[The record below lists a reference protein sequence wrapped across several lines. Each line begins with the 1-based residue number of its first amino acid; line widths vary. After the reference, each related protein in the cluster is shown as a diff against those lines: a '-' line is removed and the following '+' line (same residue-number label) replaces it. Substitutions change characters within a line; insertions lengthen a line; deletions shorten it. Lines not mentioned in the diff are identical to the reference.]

1 MFDKRLFELAPEARI
16 PVLISV
22 VLKVVALFANIA
34 MMIALGRAI
43 EGIFEGTST
52 LLDSETLA
60 LVAVAL
66 ILRAVAGYGAQRA
79 GDRAA
84 VTAKKS
90 IRTKI
95 YNKLVSLGP
104 AYQETMLTSEAVQL
118 AVEGS
123 EQLEVYFGGYVPQL
137 FFSLIAPIIL
147 FICLVPIAA
156 GPACMLLACVV
167 FIPALII
174 IVRRKATAV
183 AEDYWDTYTDLGSM
197 FLEDLQG
204 MTTLKIFQADK
215 MRHQQMNDTAEG
227 FRKATMR
234 MLGVQLT
241 SIGAMDVVAYGGA
254 AAGIVVALVLL
265 FQGSLSFTAAFAVV
279 FLSQEFFLPMR
290 ALGSLFHAAMS
301 GMASSVRIFEL
312 LGTKEIPRK
321 DAKPTAQQCELSCR
335 TVSYTYPGS
344 STAPTLHSISLD
356 FPANSFTGI
365 VGKSGAGKST
375 LAAVLSGHADAYTGT
390 VAINGVELHD
400 LSASTLAT
408 LVTVVPSDG
417 MLFAGSLRE
426 NLQMAA
432 PCATDAAMED
442 ALGRCGILD
451 FVRTAGGLDLILSEG
466 GSNLSGGQRQRI
478 ALARALLHDTPIY
491 MFDEATSSI
500 DAESEKAISEVIR
513 SMKGD
518 RTVIVIAHRLSLVKE
533 ADNIVVLD
541 SGTVA
546 EEGSHAELVQTS
558 GLFAQL
564 WESQRHLEERAAAA
578 EMAANSNV
586 IAAIKTVA
594 ASTDRVSSTAVHKTP
609 AKPESPESS
618 TSTSTRSEVGSTH
631 QPTQAAHQP
640 NRTTSI
646 NQAATPKRSNFAI
659 MRRLIKLVRPL
670 APRMVLAITLGT
682 IGFLA
687 AIFLM
692 AFASYGIVEGT
703 LSTGASLSLLCV
715 AAVACGILR
724 GPLRY
729 GEQLCNHDIAFR
741 ILAYIRDVL
750 YGALRRLAPAKL
762 EGRAKGDLVSVAT
775 GDIELLEVFYAHT
788 ISPIAIACIVNV
800 IMLFFFGATIP
811 EVVPLAFASYL
822 LVGVVLPIFAS
833 HISGRAG
840 EHLRE
845 GQGRLESFTLESL
858 RGMRELLQFGHTQ
871 ERGNTLTQITN
882 ELCKIEL
889 SLKARSAAMEAAT
902 QAIVGALAIGMV
914 QFAFALAA
922 SGTAEL
928 GAAFVVGFTFMSSFG
943 PVLALMRLGT
953 TLQQTFASGGRVL
966 DILDEAPETPE
977 IEDGSNIE
985 FSSAEF
991 DGVSFSYAG
1000 AHKQVLDQVSF
1011 VMPQGKVIALVG
1023 ENGCGKSTTLKL
1035 LMRFWDACSGAVR
1048 ISGHDVRKVNTASL
1062 RSNEGYLTQD
1072 THLFAGTIGENIRL
1086 AKPDATDDQLRAACA
1101 KASVLTLI
1109 DSLPAGF
1116 DTPAGE
1122 LGGRLSGG
1130 ERQRIGL
1137 ARIFLQDAPFLLLDE
1152 PTSNIDALNEAAI
1165 VEALEGEKARKTI
1178 VLVSHRASTRALA
1191 DTEISLDRHYKK
1203 EKLWC

>member
-1 MFDKRLFELAPEARI
+1 MFDKRLFELAGEARI
-16 PVLISV
+16 PVLVSV
-22 VLKVVALFANIA
+22 VLKIVALFANIA

-60 LVAVAL
+60 LVAVTL
-66 ILRAVAGYGAQRA
+66 IVRAVAGYGAQRA

-104 AYQETMLTSEAVQL
+104 AYQETMPTSEAVQL

-147 FICLVPIAA
+147 FICLLPIAA
-156 GPACMLLACVV
+156 GPACMLLVCVV

-254 AAGIVVALVLL
+254 AAGIVVTLVLL
-265 FQGSLSFTAAFAVV
+265 FQGSLSFAAAFAVV

-321 DAKPTAQQCELSCR
+321 DAKPTAQQCNLSCR

-344 STAPTLHSISLD
+344 STAPTLHSINLD

-375 LAAVLSGHADAYTGT
+375 LAAVLSGHANAYTGT
-390 VAINGVELHD
+390 VAINGVELRD
-400 LSASTLAT
+400 LSASTLAA

-417 MLFAGSLRE
+417 MLFAGSIRE

-432 PCATDAAMED
+432 PCATDAAMKD

-451 FVRTAGGLDLILSEG
+451 FVRTAGGLDLMLSEG

-491 MFDEATSSI
+491 VFDEATSSI
-500 DAESEKAISEVIR
+500 DAESEKVISEVMR

-518 RTVIVIAHRLSLVKE
+518 RTVIVIAHRLSLIKE

-541 SGTVA
+541 GGTVA
-546 EEGSHAELVQTS
+546 EEGSHAKLVQAN

-578 EMAANSNV
+578 EAANSNV
-586 IAAIKTVA
+586 TAASRTVA
-594 ASTDRVSSTAVHKTP
+594 ASTDRTSSTAIHKDKTSAQP
-609 AKPESPESS
+609 KSPESS
-618 TSTSTRSEVGSTH
+618 ASTSARSAARSTH
-631 QPTQAAHQP
+631 QPNQAARQHNQV
-640 NRTTSI
+640 TSI
-646 NQAATPKRSNFAI
+646 NQAAAPKRSNFTI
-659 MRRLIKLVRPL
+659 IRRLIKLVRPL

-692 AFASYGIVEGT
+692 TFASYGIVEGT
-703 LSTGASLSLLCV
+703 LGTGASLPLLCV

-775 GDIELLEVFYAHT
+775 SDIELLEVFYAHT
-788 ISPIAIACIVNV
+788 ISPIAIACIVSV
-800 IMLFFFGATIP
+800 IMLVFFGATVP
-811 EVVPLAFASYL
+811 EVVPIALASYL
-822 LVGVVLPIFAS
+822 LVGVALPIFAS

-858 RGMRELLQFGHTQ
+858 RGMRELLQFEHTE

-882 ELCKIEL
+882 ELCKVEFA
-889 SLKARSAAMEAAT
+889 LKARSAAMEAAT

-922 SGTAEL
+922 SGTTEL
-928 GAAFVVGFTFMSSFG
+928 GTAFVVGFTFMSSFG

-966 DILDEAPETPE
+966 DILNEAPETPE
-977 IEDGSNIE
+977 IEDGSTIE
-985 FSSAEF
+985 FSGAEF

-1011 VMPQGKVIALVG
+1011 VIPQGKAIALVG

-1035 LMRFWDACSGAVR
+1035 LMRFWDACSGAVC
-1048 ISGHDVRKVNTASL
+1048 ISGHDVREVHTASL

-1109 DSLPAGF
+1109 DSLPSGF

-1137 ARIFLQDAPFLLLDE
+1137 ARIFLQDTPFLLLDE

-1165 VEALEGEKARKTI
+1165 VEALEGEKAQKTI

-1203 EKLWC
+1203 EKL

>member
-16 PVLISV
+16 PVLVSV
-22 VLKVVALFANIA
+22 VLKIVALFANIA
-34 MMIALGRAI
+34 MMIALGRAV
-43 EGIFEGTST
+43 EGIFRGTST

-66 ILRAVAGYGAQRA
+66 IVRAVAGYGAQRA

-84 VTAKKS
+84 VAAKKS

-104 AYQETMLTSEAVQL
+104 AYQETVSTSEAVQL

-147 FICLVPIAA
+147 FICLLPIAA
-156 GPACMLLACVV
+156 GPACMLLACVI

-254 AAGIVVALVLL
+254 AAGIVVTLVLL
-265 FQGSLSFTAAFAVV
+265 FQGSLSFAAAFAVV

-290 ALGSLFHAAMS
+290 ALGSLFHAAIS

-312 LGTKEIPRK
+312 LDTKETPRK
-321 DAKPTAQQCELSCR
+321 DAKLTAQQCELSCR
-335 TVSYTYPGS
+335 TVGYTYPGS
-344 STAPTLHSISLD
+344 SATPTLHSIDLD

-390 VAINGVELHD
+390 VAINGVELHN

-417 MLFAGSLRE
+417 MLFAGSIRE

-432 PCATDAAMED
+432 PCATDTAMED
-442 ALGRCGILD
+442 ALERCGILD
-451 FVRTAGGLDLILSEG
+451 FVRTAGGLDLVLSEG

-491 MFDEATSSI
+491 VFDEATSSI

-518 RTVIVIAHRLSLVKE
+518 RTVIVIAHRLSLVKD
-533 ADNIVVLD
+533 ANNIVVLD
-541 SGTVA
+541 GGTVT
-546 EEGSHAELVQTS
+546 EEGSHAELVQTG

-578 EMAANSNV
+578 EAANSNV
-586 IAAIKTVA
+586 ASASRTVA
-594 ASTDRVSSTAVHKTP
+594 ASTDRASSATAHKTP
-609 AKPESPESS
+609 AQPESPESNIS
-618 TSTSTRSEVGSTH
+618 TSARSAASSTH
-631 QPTQAAHQP
+631 QPTQATHQP
-640 NRTTSI
+640 DRATSI

-670 APRMVLAITLGT
+670 APRMALAITLGT

-703 LSTGASLSLLCV
+703 LGTGSSLSLLCV

-788 ISPIAIACIVNV
+788 ISPIAIACIVSV
-800 IMLFFFGATIP
+800 IMLAFFGATVP

-882 ELCKIEL
+882 ELCKVEL

-922 SGTAEL
+922 SGTTEL

-977 IEDGSNIE
+977 IEDGSTIE

-1000 AHKQVLDQVSF
+1000 AQKQVLDQVSF
-1011 VMPQGKVIALVG
+1011 VIPQGKAIALVG

-1048 ISGHDVRKVNTASL
+1048 ISGHDVREVHTASL

-1086 AKPDATDDQLRAACA
+1086 AKTDATDDQLRAACA

-1109 DSLPAGF
+1109 DSLPSGF

-1165 VEALEGEKARKTI
+1165 VEALESEKTRKTI

-1191 DTEISLDRHYKK
+1191 DTEISLDRSTSTSGA
-1203 EKLWC
+1203 